1 MPAFRTEAAPIS
13 FGFLAAE
20 DSEEAGAKNLGR
32 WGGSG
37 GAKPPRAEGG
47 TGGDK
52 VRSTSS
58 PQVLMSGRRTAKLQ
72 TSNFSWLCTSP
83 EITFKPEQHS
93 KKTVRLTR
101 RLLIWK
107 SPLGS
112 WQSKLLVW
120 RCGAH
125 GSSLDGAAGLKNMPL
140 AYVLEVGIPELHFAG
155 RPPYNYRKNF
165 VARGRGGRAERAGC
179 MRGRVI
185 GRFVA
190 SLIRATRGVRRGR
203 ANVRRLLM
211 FCTFPFERFDRSR
224 GGPPRITENS
234 SERRPVAIAAS
245 RFVCARWRCLWPQAE
260 TRKQASKHVR

>member
-20 DSEEAGAKNLGR
+20 DSEEAGAKT
-32 WGGSG
+32 WVDGGSG

-58 PQVLMSGRRTAKLQ
+58 PQVLMSGRRTAELQ
-72 TSNFSWLCTSP
+72 KSDFSWLCTSP

-125 GSSLDGAAGLKNMPL
+125 GSSLDGAAGLKNMPSPMFWRSGFPNCTL
-140 AYVLEVGIPELHFAG
+140 LAG
-155 RPPYNYRKNF
+155 RLTIIEKTSSPGGGAGAP
-165 VARGRGGRAERAGC
+165 RGPAACG
-179 MRGRVI
+179 V
-185 GRFVA
+185 V
-190 SLIRATRGVRRGR
+190 SLAVS
-203 ANVRRLLM
+203 LL
-211 FCTFPFERFDRSR
+211 
-224 GGPPRITENS
+224 
-234 SERRPVAIAAS
+234 
-245 RFVCARWRCLWPQAE
+245 
-260 TRKQASKHVR
+260 H